1 VLQVVLIVLLNA
13 LCPVVNIMDR
23 ITIMENPLLVKM
35 DVTNVLAQMVL

>member
-13 LCPVVNIMDR
+13 LCPVVNIMEM
-23 ITIMENPLLVKM
+23 ITIMESLLLVKM